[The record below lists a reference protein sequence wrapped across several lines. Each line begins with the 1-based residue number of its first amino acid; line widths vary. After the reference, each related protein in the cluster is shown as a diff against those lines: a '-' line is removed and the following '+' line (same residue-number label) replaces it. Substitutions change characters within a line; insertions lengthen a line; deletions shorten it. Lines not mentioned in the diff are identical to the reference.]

1 MKEIKRKWLIKNLRQ
16 DESFKKAAKKIVD
29 RKLCDL
35 LSIISIYRENPSEET
50 LHDLRISIRRL
61 RYILEIFYE
70 SFNLELFISLYSSL
84 ENLQDVIGEVRDLD
98 VMLEKLKLLQEKYR
112 IIIPTEFITNLKNDR
127 DLLTIKVDTTLSDF
141 LNFEI
146 LNNFIKK
153 KKRR

>member
-141 LNFEI
+141 LNFEF

-153 KKRR
+153 KKRK